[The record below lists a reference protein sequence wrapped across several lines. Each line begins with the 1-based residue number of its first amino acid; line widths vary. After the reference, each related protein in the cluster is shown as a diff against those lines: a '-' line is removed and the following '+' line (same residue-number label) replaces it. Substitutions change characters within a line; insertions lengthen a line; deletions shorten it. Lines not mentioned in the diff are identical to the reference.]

1 MKNYRLAILSA
12 LAVGSLAGLNAS
24 AQFSYTQGDL
34 LLGIRTPGTGN
45 DMVVD
50 LGSAASLV
58 TAATVGGGST
68 GISGSFYTSAQ
79 FTASGLDINNLYFSV
94 FGDTSGNT
102 LWATAAT
109 TLNEHNAFSQVIAA
123 NQFEAIATGANDYPG
138 YYAANVANSSSVTIM
153 PNSFSAGGGSDL
165 SYTQGI
171 KNPNTGASDF
181 GYFPAVN
188 EVSTG
193 SGFSAGTQ
201 NATVNLYQLN
211 PASGSTTPG
220 TQLGYFQLAPNG
232 NLTFNIGVA
241 PVPEPT
247 ALALLGTGLLALSAV
262 QRFKSK
268 K

>member
-123 NQFEAIATGANDYPG
+123 NQGSQPAMKWYFCPA
-138 YYAANVANSSSVTIM
+138 SSSVVL
-153 PNSFSAGGGSDL
+153 F
-165 SYTQGI
+165 QGKSSRQWRLRI
-171 KNPNTGASDF
+171 CT
-181 GYFPAVN
+181 
-188 EVSTG
+188 
-193 SGFSAGTQ
+193 
-201 NATVNLYQLN
+201 
-211 PASGSTTPG
+211 
-220 TQLGYFQLAPNG
+220 AP
-232 NLTFNIGVA
+232 
-241 PVPEPT
+241 
-247 ALALLGTGLLALSAV
+247 
-262 QRFKSK
+262 
-268 K
+268 